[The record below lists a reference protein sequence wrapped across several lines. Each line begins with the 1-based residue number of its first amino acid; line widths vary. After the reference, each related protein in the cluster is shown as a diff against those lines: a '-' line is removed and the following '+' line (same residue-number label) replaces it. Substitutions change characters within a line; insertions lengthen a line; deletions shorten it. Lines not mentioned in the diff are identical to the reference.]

1 MSIEKLKHVIEAAL
15 LAAGRPLRVEDILAL
30 FEGDAGVPERK
41 AVREALAGLS
51 QDWEGRALELVEVSS
66 GFRLQVREEFSLWMG
81 RLWAERPPRYSRA
94 LMETLAL
101 IAYRQPITRGEIEDV
116 RGVSVSSN
124 IIRTLLE
131 REWIRAVG
139 HREVPGRPA
148 LFGTTAAFLNDFN
161 LKALDELPPLAEI
174 RDLDSIPGDLFSE
187 APALRVVSGTAED
200 TGTAEDAGAD
210 DAPRGD
216 AAAFEEIGGDADDDE
231 NLVETGKSEFETAAD

>member
-1 MSIEKLKHVIEAAL
+1 MSIEKLKHIIEAAL

-30 FEGDAGVPERK
+30 FDGDTDVPERK
-41 AVREALAGLS
+41 AVREALSALS

-66 GFRLQVREEFSLWMG
+66 GFRLQVSKEYSLWMG

-101 IAYRQPITRGEIEDV
+101 VAYRQPITRGEIEDV
-116 RGVSVSSN
+116 RGVSVSTN

-148 LFGTTAAFLNDFN
+148 LFGTTATFLNDFG
-161 LKALDELPPLAEI
+161 LKALDELPPLSEI
-174 RDLDSIPGDLFSE
+174 RDLDSVPEDLFAES
-187 APALRVVSGTAED
+187 PVLRVVSTSGDEPAPEED
-200 TGTAEDAGAD
+200 VERFPDTLGGNVGEPEQAGD
-210 DAPRGD
+210 DA
-216 AAAFEEIGGDADDDE
+216 EEDETTEAETTAD
-231 NLVETGKSEFETAAD
+231 